1 MSDRASEERSSSERS
16 SSASVLALGQL
27 RTLVHRL
34 ADEAAGFRRRA
45 IQAEQRLK
53 ALDERGIAVGGGGGA
68 GGAAAEGGGGRPVSE
83 LLSRVEELERENEE
97 LRRRLA
103 EAAERT
109 RQLLERTRFLR
120 QQQEQE
126 EEPQS

>member
-1 MSDRASEERSSSERS
+1 MSDRASEERSPERNAERS

-27 RTLVHRL
+27 RLLVHRL

-53 ALDERGIAVGGGGGA
+53 ALDEQVADV
-68 GGAAAEGGGGRPVSE
+68 AAAADGEARPVAPVAE
-83 LLSRVEELERENEE
+83 LLERVEVLERENEE
-97 LRRRLA
+97 LRKRLS

>member
-1 MSDRASEERSSSERS
+1 MSEERNQ
-16 SSASVLALGQL
+16 SASVLALGQL

-45 IQAEQRLK
+45 LQAEQRLK
-53 ALDERGIAVGGGGGA
+53 ALDDQVASAGPSAA
-68 GGAAAEGGGGRPVSE
+68 GGEVRPVAE
-83 LLSRVEELERENEE
+83 LISRVEELERENEE

-126 EEPQS
+126 EPRS

>member
-1 MSDRASEERSSSERS
+1 MSDRVSDDRNQ
-16 SSASVLALGQL
+16 SASVLALAQL

-45 IQAEQRLK
+45 IEAEQRLK
-53 ALDERGIAVGGGGGA
+53 ALDERV
-68 GGAAAEGGGGRPVSE
+68 GGAAAADGHGPSRPVTE
-83 LLSRVEELERENEE
+83 LIGQVEALERENEE
-97 LRRRLA
+97 LRKRLA

-120 QQQEQE
+120 QQQDQE
-126 EEPQS
+126 EEPRS

>member
-1 MSDRASEERSSSERS
+1 MSDRVSEERS

-27 RTLVHRL
+27 RMLVHRL
-34 ADEAAGFRRRA
+34 AEEAAGFRRRA

-53 ALDERGIAVGGGGGA
+53 ALDEQVAGTVAATGA
-68 GGAAAEGGGGRPVSE
+68 GEVRPVSE
-83 LLSRVEELERENEE
+83 LLSRVEALEGENEE
-97 LRRRLA
+97 LRRRLG

-126 EEPQS
+126 EEPQP